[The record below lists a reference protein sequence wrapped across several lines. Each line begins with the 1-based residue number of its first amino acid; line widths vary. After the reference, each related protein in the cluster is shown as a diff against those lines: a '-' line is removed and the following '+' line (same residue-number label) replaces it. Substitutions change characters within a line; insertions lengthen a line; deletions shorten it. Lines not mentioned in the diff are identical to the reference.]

1 MTAHLVFGFPL
12 GWQIGLPVTGALLIM
27 MAWSLGQTG
36 LDKWR
41 VAALTGLRTVTLL
54 TLVFLAGRPTW
65 VSREVE
71 TANKKSVVLLMDR
84 SESMSLE
91 EDHQT
96 RYARALRLA
105 REQVLPALKTAGW
118 QTEALLFAEDV
129 QAADG
134 AQLVA
139 AKPDG
144 RRTNLARAI
153 TRALSAAAQPPL
165 AIIALTDG
173 AANESSENSR
183 AVAALVDAHT
193 PFIGIG
199 FGSDTGVETLTLR
212 QAEGPPTAPPR
223 QQFNIGAR
231 LEMVNAEDL
240 TPFDLVL
247 MRDGKLTQHKTI
259 SPGKGSRSWVEN
271 FPVTEET
278 EGTHQ
283 YAVQL
288 MPPVVRGLTCVETLA
303 TTTVRITS
311 EKELRVLYVQGALTW
326 DYKFINLALRGD
338 PMVKLTGLIRTSS
351 HSVFRQNVESAGEL
365 LSGFPS
371 TLEEMAP
378 FRVVVLTNLRP
389 SDLTAAQQEVLA
401 RFCSE
406 LGGGVLMMGGPAT
419 FDSSWQGSRLEQLL
433 PVVFASSRGVVGLD
447 RPFHLQ
453 LTDEALQHPVFQV
466 ADAGANRAAWE
477 RLPTFTEYGRV
488 DAAKPGAQVWALHQ
502 EDMGPNGRRI
512 LMATQRYGAGLSA
525 VLCVQNFWR
534 WRLAKESDPQTFDRF
549 WRQLFRYLSESSR
562 QDIAIHFADQELRPQ
577 SDIRLILEKQPDP
590 KNVTEPRQNF
600 VVHVEDGQGKT
611 VQEQTVEL
619 SAGRPVE
626 TSFRAEREGTYTIHV
641 LDTHR
646 VLIASR
652 SIQIRDVNVEF
663 QDTARNMEQLRQWAS
678 ISGGLAL
685 RAEDCHSMDDLLAQI
700 NERVEQSHRDRLI
713 RRPAGVNGNVLALL
727 LGCLGLEYVLRKH
740 WSLQ

>member
-1 MTAHLVFGFPL
+1 MTPHLVFGFPL
-12 GWQIGLPVTGALLIM
+12 GWQIGLPIAGALLVT
-27 MAWSLGQTG
+27 MAWSLRQDGVG
-36 LDKWR
+36 WGR
-41 VAALTGLRTVTLL
+41 VAALTGLRSVTLL
-54 TLVFLAGRPTW
+54 ILVFLAGRPTW

-71 TANKKSVVLLMDR
+71 SPSKNSVVLLMDR

-96 RYARALRLA
+96 RYARAMKLA
-105 REQVLPALKTAGW
+105 REQVLPALKAAGW
-118 QTEALLFAEDV
+118 QTDALLFAEDV

-153 TRALSAAAQPPL
+153 TRALSASAQPPL

-173 AANESSENSR
+173 AANEPSENSR

-199 FGSDTGVETLTLR
+199 FGSDTGVQTLTLR

-240 TPFDLVL
+240 PVFDLLL
-247 MRDGKLTQHKTI
+247 MRDGQLLQHKTI
-259 SPGKGSRSWVEN
+259 TAGKGSRSWVEN
-271 FPVTEET
+271 FPITEEA

-288 MPPVVRGLTCVETLA
+288 MPPVAHGLTCVETLA
-303 TTTVRITS
+303 TTTVRITN

-326 DYKFINLALRGD
+326 DYKFINLALHGD
-338 PMVKLTGLIRTSS
+338 PMVKLTGLIRTSA

-365 LSGFPS
+365 LGGFPT

-378 FRVVVLTNLRP
+378 FRVVVLSNLRP

-406 LGGGVLMMGGPAT
+406 LGGGVMMIGGATT
-419 FDSSWQGSRLEQLL
+419 FDSSWQGTRLEQLL
-433 PVVFASSRGVVGLD
+433 PVVFASSRGVMGLD

-466 ADAGANRAAWE
+466 ADASGNRAAWD

-488 DAAKPGAQVWALHQ
+488 DAAKPGAQVWAFHQ
-502 EDMGPNGRRI
+502 DDMGPNGRRI
-512 LMATQRYGAGLSA
+512 LMASQRYGAGLSA

-562 QDIAIHFADQELRPQ
+562 QDVAIHFADQELRPQ
-577 SDIRLILEKQPDP
+577 ADIRLVVEKQPDP

-600 VVHVEDGQGKT
+600 VVLVEDGQGKKL
-611 VQEQTVEL
+611 QEQTLEL
-619 SAGRPVE
+619 SVGRPVE
-626 TSFRAEREGTYTIHV
+626 TSFRAEKEDMYTVKV
-641 LDTHR
+641 LDAHR
-646 VLIASR
+646 VLVASR

-685 RAEDCHSMDDLLAQI
+685 RAEDCHGTGDLLAQI
-700 NERVEQSHRDRLI
+700 KERVEQSHRDRLT
-713 RRPAGVNGNVLALL
+713 RKPAGVNGGVLAVL
-727 LGCLGLEYVLRKH
+727 LGCLGAEYVLRKQ
-740 WSLQ
+740 WSLP